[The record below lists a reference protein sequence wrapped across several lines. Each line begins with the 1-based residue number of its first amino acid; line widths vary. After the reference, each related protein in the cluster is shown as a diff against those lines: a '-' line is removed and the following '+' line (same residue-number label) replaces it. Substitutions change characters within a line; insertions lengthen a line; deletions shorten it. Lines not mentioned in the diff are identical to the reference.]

1 MSPFVKASHVIW
13 LTGETTAITS
23 APYALCGYRLG
34 EGPGYRSRPATG
46 MGSGPNRFGGRW

>member
-46 MGSGPNRFGGRW
+46 MGSGPNRFAGRW